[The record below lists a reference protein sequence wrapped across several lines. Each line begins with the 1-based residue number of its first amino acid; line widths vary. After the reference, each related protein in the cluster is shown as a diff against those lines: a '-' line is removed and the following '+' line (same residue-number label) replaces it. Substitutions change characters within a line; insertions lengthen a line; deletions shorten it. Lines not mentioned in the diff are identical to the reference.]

1 MSIVEQIITFSFS
14 NRILYITSEEYD
26 ILKQRERGRLKSVKE
41 GGEIEM
47 INESKCIR
55 QKI

>member
-26 ILKQRERGRLKSVKE
+26 ILKQRERERKTK
-41 GGEIEM
+41 
-47 INESKCIR
+47 KCKR
-55 QKI
+55 RRRN